1 MPCLTLK
8 VVNESKRHRYGRHQ
22 VRDQSRFQI
31 RSLHLDVVKQK
42 KAEKIIGKGHLP
54 CGLIGALRAVPAR
67 VVAMTA
73 RVVAPEAGLPLENAG
88 PLRRLNPR
96 AAGLYPAQIIGG
108 RAASLLQYRR
118 YLRVVREVTLTA
130 GVIATAPTSPT
141 AAAEVIV

>member
-1 MPCLTLK
+1 
-8 VVNESKRHRYGRHQ
+8 VGKR
-22 VRDQSRFQI
+22 
-31 RSLHLDVVKQK
+31 
-42 KAEKIIGKGHLP
+42 HLP
-54 CGLIGALRAVPAR
+54 CGLIGALRTVPAR
-67 VVAMTA
+67 IVAMTA

-108 RAASLLQYRR
+108 GATSLLQYRR
-118 YLRVVREVTLTA
+118 DLRVVGEVALTA